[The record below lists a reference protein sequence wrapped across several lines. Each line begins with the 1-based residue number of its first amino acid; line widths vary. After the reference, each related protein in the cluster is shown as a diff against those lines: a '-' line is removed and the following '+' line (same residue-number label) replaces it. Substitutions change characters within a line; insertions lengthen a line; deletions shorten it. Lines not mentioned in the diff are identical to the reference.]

1 MSNLWFYSMAGQKSG
16 PIPFNKLQ
24 ELALAGK
31 LKPTDVVKPEN
42 SSSWVSAISV
52 NDLIPQLQ
60 HSPVPAIIEKEPDI
74 VFKSEPWDPILVAT
88 ASLLLP
94 PLGQFLLGQTVKSF
108 VLFIMFPIALFIFGI
123 LFSMIIGVQY
133 GLLFLLPLILSYFCA
148 SCADAFLLAKKIKS
162 GSPIKDWEFFGKWSV
177 YE

>member
-60 HSPVPAIIEKEPDI
+60 HSPV
-74 VFKSEPWDPILVAT
+74 LVAT

-123 LFSMIIGVQY
+123 LFSMIIGGQY